1 MTDNG
6 FGARANSADSELWIN
21 KVRVDFGSGANGAV
35 TLLGGFGLS
44 DPKGYIPWKIVC
56 DQIKGTALPDFDFNK
71 LPTMT
76 PQLNQ
81 PCGDKA
87 LRKLTG
93 FDFDLESM
101 QIGADGSF
109 WFGEEFG
116 PFLLGV
122 GRVGRERPEHHD
134 AFTRRCRTP
143 HDSWRGSWSG
153 CLLRGTR
160 RRRRRFR
167 R

>member
-71 LPTMT
+71 LPTMDT
-76 PQLNQ
+76 AAQ
-81 PCGDKA
+81 PA
-87 LRKLTG
+87 VRR
-93 FDFDLESM
+93 
-101 QIGADGSF
+101 Q
-109 WFGEEFG
+109 G
-116 PFLLGV
+116 PAQA
-122 GRVGRERPEHHD
+122 H
-134 AFTRRCRTP
+134 
-143 HDSWRGSWSG
+143 
-153 CLLRGTR
+153 
-160 RRRRRFR
+160 RFR
-167 R
+167 LRPRVDADRC